1 MSALAAI
8 TRRLRN
14 VLRLG
19 VLLRSDDTGA
29 VRLLQAQIG
38 DETLTD
44 IAHIEPYGFTSRAK
58 TKAALVLAAL
68 KGNPAHTVCLNTG
81 GGTYRLT
88 GLAEGEAAL
97 YDDLG
102 NVVHLMRDKIRVN
115 AVTALDATAP
125 VFNFVGN
132 VNITGDTSFTG
143 TVKANGFS
151 IDETSRHSGV
161 TPGSGTSGT
170 VV

>member
-1 MSALAAI
+1 MRALAAI

-88 GLAEGEAAL
+88 ELAEGEVAL

-125 VFNFVGN
+125 VFNLTGD
-132 VNITGDTSFTG
+132 VNITGNTVFTG
-143 TVKANGFS
+143 SVTANGKAV
-151 IDETSRHSGV
+151 DNTHTHSGV
-161 TPGSGTSGT
+161 LAGGANTGVPN
-170 VV
+170 